1 MTASN
6 NTNGLFGARE
16 RKVIIS
22 HFVAFVNCRWRK
34 DVPKWLFLIG
44 RYGKHGKDPAVVA
57 SASVPPTDT
66 ATQAD
71 APKGLCLTF
80 AETTTAL
87 TDGKPIT
94 KLRFPPVAA
103 IRFPTARFCV
113 CPATKRPALTVDTD
127 F

>member
-6 NTNGLFGARE
+6 NINGLFGACE

-22 HFVAFVNCRWRK
+22 YFVAFVNHRWRK
-34 DVPKWLFLIG
+34 DVLKWLFLILQ
-44 RYGKHGKDPAVVA
+44 YGKHGKDPAVVA
-57 SASVPPTDT
+57 SASVSPTDT

-94 KLRFPPVAA
+94 KLRFPPVVAM
-103 IRFPTARFCV
+103 RFPTARFCV